1 MITYEECETQGWIPP
16 KQHHQVPQVRP
27 IVPASSLLRT
37 ANATERHLPS
47 PLRFSLPS
55 HDIGSF
61 IQKIQE
67 RKLASE
73 QV

>member
-16 KQHHQVPQVRP
+16 KQHQQVPQVRP
-27 IVPASSLLRT
+27 IVPASSLLQN
-37 ANATERHLPS
+37 ANATECHLPS
-47 PLRFSLPS
+47 ALRLSLSS

-61 IQKIQE
+61 IQKIQKI
-67 RKLASE
+67 KLASE